1 MIKGPVKLTSSAS
14 EVEVDDTWMLL
25 LREERLLLFAPLEV
39 ALSTLLELAEG
50 VPPVAAVQQVK
61 SLKIFSSN
69 LSNYSIIR
77 VTLNTESDTLC
88 L

>member
-39 ALSTLLELAEG
+39 ALSTLLELAGG

-61 SLKIFSSN
+61 SLKIISFSLLLTGN
-69 LSNYSIIR
+69 HCNKILGR
-77 VTLNTESDTLC
+77 C
-88 L
+88 W

>member
-1 MIKGPVKLTSSAS
+1 MIKGPANLTSSAS

-61 SLKIFSSN
+61 SLTIISFSLLLARN
-69 LSNYSIIR
+69 HYN
-77 VTLNTESDTLC
+77 
-88 L
+88 

>member
-1 MIKGPVKLTSSAS
+1 MKLTSSAS

-61 SLKIFSSN
+61 SLKIISFSLLLTGN
-69 LSNYSIIR
+69 HYNKILGR
-77 VTLNTESDTLC
+77 C
-88 L
+88 W